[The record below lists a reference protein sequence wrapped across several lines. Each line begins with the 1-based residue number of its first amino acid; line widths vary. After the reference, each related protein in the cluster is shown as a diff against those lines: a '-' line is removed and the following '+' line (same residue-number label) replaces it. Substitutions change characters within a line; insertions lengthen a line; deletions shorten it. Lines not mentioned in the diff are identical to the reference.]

1 MNRRGRVTI
10 MDVAKEAGVS
20 KQTVSR
26 VLNDRPDVAPDTR
39 KQIKDI
45 IETLGYRPSA
55 VARSLIQQR
64 SFTLGVVTAGLQYL
78 GPSQTLNGI
87 ADKAKELGYAL
98 LLIVLPSFDSKDTRP
113 IVDSLIARQV
123 DGIIWA
129 VQEVGENRVWLQ
141 DQLSTLPVPII
152 FLTMAKRENFSIV
165 SVDNFTG
172 AKMATQHLVE
182 QGCHEIGHVSGPLDW
197 WEARQRLAGWES
209 ALTEAGIQADCV
221 PRTEGN
227 WSSRSGAAAFTSLLE
242 NYPQMDGVFVGND
255 QMALSVMQIA
265 HDRGIRIPKDLAVVG
280 FDGLAESAYFW
291 PSLTTINQN
300 QHELGCIAVDEIVDM
315 IDAHREERKIQP
327 KFIFLQPELL
337 VRGSSSRE

>member
-45 IETLGYRPSA
+45 IESLGYRPSA

-172 AKMATQHLVE
+172 GKMATQHLVE
-182 QGCHEIGHVSGPLDW
+182 QGCQKIGHVSGPLDW
-197 WEARQRLAGWES
+197 WEARQRIAGWES
-209 ALTEAGIQADCV
+209 ALTEAGIEADSV

-227 WSSRSGAAAFTSLLE
+227 WSSRSGAAAFKSLLDK
-242 NYPQMDGVFVGND
+242 YPQMDGVFVGND

-265 HDRGIRIPKDLAVVG
+265 HDRGIRIPNDLAVVG

-291 PSLTTINQN
+291 PALTTINQN
-300 QHELGCIAVDEIVDM
+300 QHELGCIAVQEIVAM
-315 IDAHREERKIQP
+315 ID
-327 KFIFLQPELL
+327 
-337 VRGSSSRE
+337 